1 LLFKTGIILCLF
13 FIILSFFLPAE
24 APQAGKEQGRTVGM
38 LATAAAFGSF
48 LQDIDGFCARNPQS
62 CETGKSFFNIMAEK
76 AQQGASFAYQW
87 LGSGLHKGA
96 ENTGHYLAK
105 QEKSRPQAGSSPG
118 SAASSSSG
126 LKPKAADKAEAK
138 AARTAAAKPAAKAG
152 PHKQSAKQK
161 PAAKAPQPGGKQR

>member
-24 APQAGKEQGRTVGM
+24 APQTGKEQGRTVGM

-62 CETGKSFFNIMAEK
+62 CETGKSFFGLMAEK
-76 AQQGASFAYQW
+76 AQQGAAFAYQW

-105 QEKSRPQAGSSPG
+105 QEKSRPQAGDSPG
-118 SAASSSSG
+118 PG

-152 PHKQSAKQK
+152 PHKQGAKQK
-161 PAAKAPQPGGKQR
+161 PAAKAPQPGEKQR